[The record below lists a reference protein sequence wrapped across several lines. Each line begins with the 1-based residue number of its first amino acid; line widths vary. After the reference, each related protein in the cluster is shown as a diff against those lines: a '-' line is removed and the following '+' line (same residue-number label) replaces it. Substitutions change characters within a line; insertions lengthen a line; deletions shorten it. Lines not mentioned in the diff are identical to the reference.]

1 MANHLAGVL
10 FKLQDLMRHSQG
22 GDNQDRQLGNM
33 WNLGSM
39 LVLNLIHFMNQ
50 KIRHLPGSRS
60 FDVGFERVGLP
71 KEFYGNKMFQ

>member
-1 MANHLAGVL
+1 
-10 FKLQDLMRHSQG
+10 
-22 GDNQDRQLGNM
+22 
-33 WNLGSM
+33 M

-71 KEFYGNKMFQ
+71 KEFYGNKLFQ